1 MSPSRSV
8 RKDLNAGQI
17 SVYSF
22 VKFNKE
28 ANVSHVSFPLPDLFT
43 YWHTVQKNEFIRENM
58 TIYRLQSICFYKVS
72 RHLFCLVFI
81 VPTKESVTQSLM
93 LKSKNFLC
101 CYFASL

>member
-28 ANVSHVSFPLPDLFT
+28 ANVSRVSFPLPDLFT

-58 TIYRLQSICFYKVS
+58 TIYVCKV
-72 RHLFCLVFI
+72 FVF
-81 VPTKESVTQSLM
+81 TK
-93 LKSKNFLC
+93 
-101 CYFASL
+101 